1 MLVKNEKVK
10 LKKKTPWD
18 FDQGTLIIQTASF
31 TTSNVFGYL
40 DLSRVSLPKTS
51 IKISATLL
59 QSQIGYPLYPSRQV
73 CWAQSVCTCKRLG
86 TTRVQRC
93 VCCRTTAQEIWSR
106 PTATILWTNLSFDWT
121 STLSLFLEIFANHV
135 LVYLSSE
142 RPVHLQIG
150 RMTRSLEMEDK
161 SVLQLLFWNRFH
173 AIKVH

>member
-10 LKKKTPWD
+10 LKKKPPRD

-40 DLSRVSLPKTS
+40 NLSRVSLPKTS

-106 PTATILWTNLSFDWT
+106 PSATILWTNLSFDW
-121 STLSLFLEIFANHV
+121 IFANHV

-150 RMTRSLEMEDK
+150 RMTRS
-161 SVLQLLFWNRFH
+161 
-173 AIKVH
+173 

>member
-10 LKKKTPWD
+10 LKKKTPRD

-40 DLSRVSLPKTS
+40 NLSRVSLPKTS

-106 PTATILWTNLSFDWT
+106 PSATILWTNLSFDW
-121 STLSLFLEIFANHV
+121 IFANHV

-150 RMTRSLEMEDK
+150 RMTRS
-161 SVLQLLFWNRFH
+161 
-173 AIKVH
+173 

>member
-10 LKKKTPWD
+10 LKKKPPRD

-40 DLSRVSLPKTS
+40 NLSRVSLPKTS

-106 PTATILWTNLSFDWT
+106 PTATILWTNLSFDW
-121 STLSLFLEIFANHV
+121 IFANHV

-150 RMTRSLEMEDK
+150 RMTRS
-161 SVLQLLFWNRFH
+161 
-173 AIKVH
+173 

>member
-10 LKKKTPWD
+10 LKKKTPRD

-40 DLSRVSLPKTS
+40 NLSRVSLPKTS

-106 PTATILWTNLSFDWT
+106 PTATILWTNLSFDW
-121 STLSLFLEIFANHV
+121 IFANHV

-150 RMTRSLEMEDK
+150 RMTRS
-161 SVLQLLFWNRFH
+161 
-173 AIKVH
+173 